1 MNILEQI
8 VADKRIEV
16 AARKKELPM
25 EAVRLRAEAAERS
38 VHSFRRALEG
48 SSTGIIAEFKRKS
61 PSKGFIQENARVAAV
76 VPGYEAAGAAAVS
89 VLTDT
94 SYFGGTLAD
103 LEEARRLVSLPL
115 LRKDFVV
122 DPYQLCEARI
132 AGADAVLLIA
142 SALTPEACASL
153 AEYARGLGLEVLLE
167 IHNETEVGHINPFV
181 DVVGVNNRNLGT
193 FVTDIRCSLELAERI
208 PAYCLKI
215 SESGLSKPE
224 DVVRLR
230 QAGYRGFLMG
240 ENFMKEADPA
250 AALKRFIEAL
260 ER

>member
-1 MNILEQI
+1 M
-8 VADKRIEV
+8 
-16 AARKKELPM
+16 
-25 EAVRLRAEAAERS
+25 
-38 VHSFRRALEG
+38 
-48 SSTGIIAEFKRKS
+48 
-61 PSKGFIQENARVAAV
+61 
-76 VPGYEAAGAAAVS
+76 
-89 VLTDT
+89 
-94 SYFGGTLAD
+94 
-103 LEEARRLVSLPL
+103 
-115 LRKDFVV
+115 
-122 DPYQLCEARI
+122 CEARI

-215 SESGLSKPE
+215 SESGLSRPE

-230 QAGYRGFLMG
+230 LAGYRGFLMG
-240 ENFMKEADPA
+240 ETFMKEADPA